1 MKTKKG
7 LNRRKHLSDS
17 SSHLEMVQAFHLA
30 NNDCVYNMNNPIQN
44 EPVGHLAASFTT
56 NAATRGENG
65 DLFLSASAP
74 PIMLTIPMAS
84 LILPELIHCLFDP
97 NEFKLKYFKI

>member
-1 MKTKKG
+1 M
-7 LNRRKHLSDS
+7 LHVFN
-17 SSHLEMVQAFHLA
+17 LA
-30 NNDCVYNMNNPIQN
+30 NTYPVYNMNNHIKYEPI
-44 EPVGHLAASFTT
+44 GHLAATFTT

-84 LILPELIHCLFDP
+84 LILPQLFSLPFDP
-97 NEFKLKYFKI
+97 NEFKL